1 MRPKF
6 TRVGRAV
13 HINLCDDSVSNVSVL
28 VPDHIP
34 TAYTNPA
41 AIEAETA
48 VAVNL
53 IHVTSAARLWLSL
66 GSRL

>member
-6 TRVGRAV
+6 TRVGRAF
-13 HINLCDDSVSNVSVL
+13 HINLCEDSVIDVSVF
-28 VPDHIP
+28 VSDHTP

-48 VAVNL
+48 VAV
-53 IHVTSAARLWLSL
+53 TSAARLWLPL

>member
-6 TRVGRAV
+6 TRIGSAIR
-13 HINLCDDSVSNVSVL
+13 INLCDDSVSNVSVL
-28 VPDHIP
+28 VPDHPP

-53 IHVTSAARLWLSL
+53 IHVTSAARLWLPL

>member
-1 MRPKF
+1 MRPNF
-6 TRVGRAV
+6 TQVGSAIR
-13 HINLCDDSVSNVSVL
+13 INPCDDSVSNVSVL
-28 VPDHIP
+28 VPDHTP

-53 IHVTSAARLWLSL
+53 THVTSVARLWLPL

>member
-41 AIEAETA
+41 AIETETA

-53 IHVTSAARLWLSL
+53 IHVTSAARLWLPL